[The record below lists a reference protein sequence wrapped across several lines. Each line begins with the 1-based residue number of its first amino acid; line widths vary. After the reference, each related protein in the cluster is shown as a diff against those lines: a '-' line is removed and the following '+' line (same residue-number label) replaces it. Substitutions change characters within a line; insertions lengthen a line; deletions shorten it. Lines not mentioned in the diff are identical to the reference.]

1 MDPDNQ
7 DPTDGR
13 WQPYYADS
21 PEEAITE
28 PRPVLSQ
35 PEELRE
41 PWVKY
46 EQAPENS
53 RADHKLRHL
62 LVVVGIAG
70 GVLVL
75 ALVAWGVLL
84 RPHRAEIAA
93 LVGDLK
99 KLASGETSTTDA
111 GQPSG
116 VAASSSR
123 STFRAHRPRHVHRKG
138 ELSGEGDSSAPSAA
152 TPSIEASRLPQQ
164 PNPPQLEVVE
174 MNNLRRLV
182 QPPGIPV
189 VRVHW
194 DDLGVVDSPSLESAS
209 LATTETPKGNGSQGI
224 SGGGP
229 EQQEIPTY
237 APVAL
242 RNNVQGT
249 VVLRVVVGKDGT
261 VQSVRLLS
269 GPPMLA
275 SAVVDAVQE
284 WRYKPYYRNGEPVAV
299 ETQITVEFTISM
311 K

>member
-1 MDPDNQ
+1 
-7 DPTDGR
+7 
-13 WQPYYADS
+13 
-21 PEEAITE
+21 
-28 PRPVLSQ
+28 
-35 PEELRE
+35 
-41 PWVKY
+41 
-46 EQAPENS
+46 
-53 RADHKLRHL
+53 
-62 LVVVGIAG
+62 
-70 GVLVL
+70 
-75 ALVAWGVLL
+75 
-84 RPHRAEIAA
+84 
-93 LVGDLK
+93 
-99 KLASGETSTTDA
+99 
-111 GQPSG
+111 
-116 VAASSSR
+116 
-123 STFRAHRPRHVHRKG
+123 
-138 ELSGEGDSSAPSAA
+138 
-152 TPSIEASRLPQQ
+152 
-164 PNPPQLEVVE
+164 

-194 DDLGVVDSPSLESAS
+194 DDLGAVDSPSLESAS

-275 SAVVDAVQE
+275 SAVVDAVQK
-284 WRYKPYYRNGEPVAV
+284 WRYKPYYRNGEPVAG